1 MKEKVT
7 IKIPKEL
14 YEKLKNSIE
23 NTGFSSVT
31 EFITFVMRT
40 IISGGKLE
48 QKGKFKKEEIEEVKK
63 RLRILGYIP

>member
-14 YEKLKNSIE
+14 YEKLKEIIE

-31 EFITFVMRT
+31 EFIVFTMRL
-40 IISGGKLE
+40 ISSGGKID
-48 QKGKFKKEEIEEVKK
+48 KRAKFTKKEIEEVRK
-63 RLRILGYIP
+63 RLKELGYL